1 MFKLFEHL
9 DKALVGMEK
18 RDDWTSKSARLWPSE
33 SSAVLLEP
41 TVAGFAGGCGR
52 KVYYRLTGEKTTS
65 QMDPVGARRVRTGKA
80 VEEDTTLQA
89 MEAGLHVA
97 SGVRHYVPNIDLAFE
112 LDLVVL
118 DPQSSQPVIC
128 ENKSIYG
135 YMAQKEIIGGP
146 YAKGKPKLEH
156 VLQTLIYINEI
167 RSGAN
172 LKQIIATAQADK
184 PTNPRNRV
192 RVTDVNLGMIKDDAT
207 VYGKI
212 CYETRDTCLTAEF
225 DIEIYEDYDGLHYPQ
240 VNGDVWRIFTVES
253 IYERFEQIQ
262 GYFNRSQAE
271 AIRRLQEQGTIR
283 PASLPAEAS
292 EEAVI
297 AWKGQEKA
305 FWERVGEEMRRLPVS
320 YLPPADYRYRYTD
333 IAIESFA
340 EKGFIGK
347 TKFAEWK
354 SWKNGKSRK
363 WKESKIGPIIGD
375 WQCRYCP
382 YKFPCIALEYPDLA
396 PMVNDVL
403 AAQADEEESEDAERK
418 V

>member
-1 MFKLFEHL
+1 
-9 DKALVGMEK
+9 
-18 RDDWTSKSARLWPSE
+18 
-33 SSAVLLEP
+33 
-41 TVAGFAGGCGR
+41 
-52 KVYYRLTGEKTTS
+52 
-65 QMDPVGARRVRTGKA
+65 
-80 VEEDTTLQA
+80 
-89 MEAGLHVA
+89 
-97 SGVRHYVPNIDLAFE
+97 
-112 LDLVVL
+112 
-118 DPQSSQPVIC
+118 
-128 ENKSIYG
+128 
-135 YMAQKEIIGGP
+135 
-146 YAKGKPKLEH
+146 
-156 VLQTLIYINEI
+156 
-167 RSGAN
+167 
-172 LKQIIATAQADK
+172 
-184 PTNPRNRV
+184 
-192 RVTDVNLGMIKDDAT
+192 
-207 VYGKI
+207 
-212 CYETRDTCLTAEF
+212 
-225 DIEIYEDYDGLHYPQ
+225 
-240 VNGDVWRIFTVES
+240 
-253 IYERFEQIQ
+253 
-262 GYFNRSQAE
+262 
-271 AIRRLQEQGTIR
+271 
-283 PASLPAEAS
+283 LPAEAS